1 MSTSLALPIVAM
13 ILIGL
18 ALGTLFNFGF
28 AFLAIPIVG
37 FIFINWFFA
46 TEFMQRNRRIQRMNK
61 FRRDA
66 RARKSRFTEQDKRT
80 VL

>member
-1 MSTSLALPIVAM
+1 MGTSLAIPIVAII
-13 ILIGL
+13 ILGL
-18 ALGTLFNFGF
+18 IIGTLFNFGT

-46 TEFMQRNRRIQRMNK
+46 TEFMQRNRRIQKMNK

-66 RARKSRFTEQDKRT
+66 RHRKVDFTEQDKRT
-80 VL
+80 VI

>member
-1 MSTSLALPIVAM
+1 MSTSFAIPIVAM

-18 ALGTLFNFGF
+18 ALGTLINFGF

-46 TEFMQRNRRIQRMNK
+46 SEMMQRQRRIQKMNK

-66 RARKSRFTEQDKRT
+66 RARKVGFTEQDKRT
-80 VL
+80 VI

>member
-1 MSTSLALPIVAM
+1 MRTAFAIPIVAM
-13 ILIGL
+13 ILLGL
-18 ALGTLFNFGF
+18 AIGTLFNFGF

-46 TEFMQRNRRIQRMNK
+46 SEMMQRQRRIQRMNK

-66 RARKSRFTEQDKRT
+66 RARKTGFTEQDKRT
-80 VL
+80 VI

>member
-1 MSTSLALPIVAM
+1 MSTSLAIPIVGL

-18 ALGTLFNFGF
+18 ALGTLFNFGA

-66 RARKSRFTEQDKRT
+66 RARKSSFSEQDKRT
-80 VL
+80 VI

>member
-1 MSTSLALPIVAM
+1 MPTSLALPIVGL

-18 ALGTLFNFGF
+18 ALGTLVNFGA

-46 TEFMQRNRRIQRMNK
+46 TEFMQRNRRIQKMNK

-66 RARKSRFTEQDKRT
+66 RARKVDFTEQDKRT